1 LNDPDQIPKT
11 FAEAFALVAGL
22 EGPLNERLAIYQQHS
37 RRLGPKGAA
46 AYDRLAERL
55 TALDRDAI
63 GPAVGTPMPEFLLPD
78 QDGHLVDLESLR
90 QSGPVVVSF
99 NRGHWCPYCRLDL
112 RALAAVAPE
121 VARLGGRVVSIVP
134 ERAEF
139 TRRLAT
145 EHQLPFLFLSDVDLS
160 YALELGLIFWIGEEL
175 KTLYDAAGVDLA
187 RYQGGEG
194 TFLPV
199 AAKFVVGTDGVVKA
213 RGVDVEYRQRTEP
226 SAILA
231 ALCNLKNGV

>member
-1 LNDPDQIPKT
+1 LSDPDQNPKT
-11 FAEAFALVAGL
+11 FAEAFALVAAL

-55 TALDRDAI
+55 AALDRDAI
-63 GPAVGTPMPEFLLPD
+63 GPAVGAPMPEFLLPD
-78 QDGHLVDLESLR
+78 QDGHLVDLETLR
-90 QSGPVVVSF
+90 HAGPVVVSF

-112 RALAAVAPE
+112 RALAAIAPE
-121 VARLGGRVVSIVP
+121 VTRLGGRVVSIMP

-139 TRRLAT
+139 TRRATT
-145 EHQLPFLFLSDVDLS
+145 EHELPFLVLSDVDLS

-175 KTLYDAAGVDLA
+175 TTLYAAAGIDLP
-187 RYQGGEG
+187 RYQGGAG

-199 AAKFVVGTDGVVKA
+199 AAKFVVGIDGLVKA
-213 RGVDVEYRQRTEP
+213 REVNVEYRQRMEP
-226 SAILA
+226 A
-231 ALCNLKNGV
+231 ALVAALRKLKDGL